1 MEYWVSHKRMNQE
14 ETGIERV
21 MAMMVTVN
29 GLSLPLTYDRKDIIQ
44 SIQKGIDWHICLQK
58 DETMWIKKAE
68 IHIVEV
74 DGEYFIRTDGNNI
87 KSDNLGE
94 LPEF

>member
-14 ETGIERV
+14 QTRIERV
-21 MAMMVTVN
+21 MAMMMTVN
-29 GLSLPLTYDRKDIIQ
+29 GLSLPLTYDRKDVIQ
-44 SIQKGIDWHICLQK
+44 GIQKGDNWHTCLQK
-58 DETMWIKKAE
+58 DESWIINAE

-74 DGEYFIRTDGNNI
+74 DGKYFIRTDRNNI

-94 LPEF
+94 LPDF

>member
-1 MEYWVSHKRMNQE
+1 MAYWVSHKRMNQE
-14 ETGIERV
+14 ETRIERV

-58 DETMWIKKAE
+58 DETTWIKKAE

>member
-1 MEYWVSHKRMNQE
+1 MNQG

-21 MAMMVTVN
+21 MAMMVTDN
-29 GLSLPLTYDRKDIIQ
+29 GLSLPLAYDRKDVIQ
-44 SIQKGIDWHICLQK
+44 GIQKGDNWYTCLQK
-58 DETMWIKKAE
+58 DESWIINAE
-68 IHIVEV
+68 IHVVEV

-87 KSDNLGE
+87 KSDNLGK